1 MTLSSSSYQSSKLA
15 SLEILSPILILP
27 PGLLWTLT
35 ALSNC
40 PITSLTIE
48 RRVEDPIPW
57 NTILPLIGSAARSLT
72 TLVFQEAE
80 LILAMDRDFLTERDI
95 LDFIS
100 RLPHL
105 HHLTI
110 SYTKLNTPAV
120 RQSDPPSIEFN
131 DLETLRAPPPLIQN
145 LFRNPSH
152 LPKIQSVCVLWQR
165 GNVAQTLSVLAT
177 VLSAVLARP
186 EPPHLSF
193 SLSAGTYRPT
203 FTHTPGDVA
212 IFLNHVEA
220 LAITT
225 VAFSFSSVDIQ
236 EIALWTALFPQ
247 VRRVDITL
255 PAWKMSAFR
264 EDLPRLLRKV
274 RPTQFLNKVHMNGE
288 AFDLVRH

>member
-1 MTLSSSSYQSSKLA
+1 
-15 SLEILSPILILP
+15 
-27 PGLLWTLT
+27 
-35 ALSNC
+35 
-40 PITSLTIE
+40 
-48 RRVEDPIPW
+48 
-57 NTILPLIGSAARSLT
+57 
-72 TLVFQEAE
+72 
-80 LILAMDRDFLTERDI
+80 MDRDFLTERDI

-110 SYTKLNTPAV
+110 SYTKLNTPTV

-152 LPKIQSVCVLWQR
+152 LPKIQSVCILWQR

-186 EPPHLSF
+186 EPPNLSF

-236 EIALWTALFPQ
+236 EISLWTALFPR

-264 EDLPRLLRKV
+264 VDLPRLLRRV
-274 RPTQFLNKVHMNGE
+274 TPTQFLNKIHMNGE